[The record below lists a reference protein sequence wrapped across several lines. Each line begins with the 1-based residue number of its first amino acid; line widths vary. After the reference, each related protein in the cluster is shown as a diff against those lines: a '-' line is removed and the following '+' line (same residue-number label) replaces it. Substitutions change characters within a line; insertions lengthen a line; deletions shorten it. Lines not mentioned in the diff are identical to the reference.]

1 MGLDMI
7 RYDWYRV
14 APAQLGNFLKS
25 LSRYEIL
32 WDQSTTFG
40 QHFSGSCSSR
50 CCQTALLRPT
60 VYSHFR
66 WRCGMPKELW
76 WVSVNFQGKC
86 GIGGKCL
93 WVICIHLISFV
104 FICIHLCFSE
114 RTSSIC
120 TVKII
125 SGIALTPISFRVCP
139 CWCRQNA
146 ARSASLNWPD
156 GREFAS
162 KGGGA
167 CPVGAV
173 ACGCGNEGSKW
184 PLRHPQTTTPAVRC
198 NAIWSRN
205 PGCAFKV
212 GSLGHEPPQKDTHS
226 EFHLKPDLKP
236 ENPKPKARCP
246 WSPTC
251 PFFAW
256 QMKDRQELMGAR
268 FIHLLQLAM
277 NLPNKHHRLEDA
289 LSKKYETVLQKKV
302 EQVMADE
309 MTKSVSALEFWRS
322 GQERLS
328 ARRGSVKHRW
338 AVDRASLLFH
348 DVPWLFHAHLRFLL
362 WRMMEAWSNWIWCIY
377 KIFCSSINTWG
388 PLWALLFPLT
398 LQSAEMVSFKA
409 ESMLVQSEQKG
420 PLSSGLKKSM
430 TAEQPTSIKI
440 RWKVKELQGTH

>member
-14 APAQLGNFLKS
+14 APAELGNFLKS

-32 WDQSTTFG
+32 RDQSTTFG

-60 VYSHFR
+60 VYSHFG

-86 GIGGKCL
+86 GTAGKCL
-93 WVICIHLISFV
+93 WVICIHLYSFVFICIHLYSFVFICIHLYSFV
-104 FICIHLCFSE
+104 FICIHLCSSE
-114 RTSSIC
+114 RTNSIC

-139 CWCRQNA
+139 CWCRRNA

-184 PLRHPQTTTPAVRC
+184 PLKHPQTTTPAVRC
-198 NAIWSRN
+198 NAVWSRN

-226 EFHLKPDLKP
+226 EFHIVSSRRIRS
-236 ENPKPKARCP
+236 PKLGVLGALLAPFSLDRWRTGTHGRPLHCSSWPWTYPTNMAWRCA
-246 WSPTC
+246 T
-251 PFFAW
+251 
-256 QMKDRQELMGAR
+256 
-268 FIHLLQLAM
+268 
-277 NLPNKHHRLEDA
+277 
-289 LSKKYETVLQKKV
+289 ETVWNRVAKKSRKSDGWRN
-302 EQVMADE
+302 DE
-309 MTKSVSALEFWRS
+309 ICVSPGVFGDRV
-322 GQERLS
+322 RN
-328 ARRGSVKHRW
+328 VW
-338 AVDRASLLFH
+338 AQGE
-348 DVPWLFHAHLRFLL
+348 
-362 WRMMEAWSNWIWCIY
+362 EAWSIVKPLIVRLCCFMMFHDCSMCIY
-377 KIFCSSINTWG
+377 GFYCEEWWKPGRTEFDASTWG
-388 PLWALLFPLT
+388 PLWALLFPQRSSL
-398 LQSAEMVSFKA
+398 LKWCLSKLKA
-409 ESMLVQSEQKG
+409 C
-420 PLSSGLKKSM
+420 
-430 TAEQPTSIKI
+430 
-440 RWKVKELQGTH
+440 

>member
-1 MGLDMI
+1 MKFYGTRAQHLASIFQVPAAVDAARQLFYGLPFTATSDGG
-7 RYDWYRV
+7 V
-14 APAQLGNFLKS
+14 GCQKNCGEFLWI
-25 LSRYEIL
+25 SRGSVELVENAYESFVFI
-32 WDQSTTFG
+32 WF
-40 QHFSGSCSSR
+40 
-50 CCQTALLRPT
+50 
-60 VYSHFR
+60 
-66 WRCGMPKELW
+66 
-76 WVSVNFQGKC
+76 
-86 GIGGKCL
+86 
-93 WVICIHLISFV
+93 HLYSFV
-104 FICIHLCFSE
+104 FICAF
-114 RTSSIC
+114 RTEQVAYAPWKLSR
-120 TVKII
+120 
-125 SGIALTPISFRVCP
+125 IALTPISFRVCP
-139 CWCRQNA
+139 CWCRRNA

-277 NLPNKHHRLEDA
+277 NLPNKHHSLEDA